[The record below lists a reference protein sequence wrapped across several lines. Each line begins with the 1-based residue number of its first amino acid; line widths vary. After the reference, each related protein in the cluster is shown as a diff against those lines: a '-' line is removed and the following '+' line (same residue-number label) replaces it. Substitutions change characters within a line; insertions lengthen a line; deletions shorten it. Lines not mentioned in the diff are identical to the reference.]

1 MVRETAFDE
10 VFDSQATFRVM
21 LDCLSRPGNIRTVPA
36 RPYELAP
43 AELCPPV
50 LSLLKTVCDH
60 RVSFSIGS
68 PASRPDWV
76 AYLEMNL
83 STPFRQVNEAEYALF
98 EGGTF
103 DPDFSRLNRGTLEF
117 PESSATAFI
126 CVQRLSDEKPSGV
139 PSRELRVK
147 GPGVRDLTVLSVTG
161 LDARYLEERSEANR
175 FYPLGI
181 DLFLVDAEGRV
192 AGIPRTSAV
201 EVR

>member
-43 AELCPPV
+43 AEFCPSV

-103 DPDFSRLNRGTLEF
+103 DPDFSRLNRGR
-117 PESSATAFI
+117 SSSRRAPPP
-126 CVQRLSDEKPSGV
+126 PSFACNGFRMR
-139 PSRELRVK
+139 SRPACL
-147 GPGVRDLTVLSVTG
+147 PASF
-161 LDARYLEERSEANR
+161 A
-175 FYPLGI
+175 
-181 DLFLVDAEGRV
+181 
-192 AGIPRTSAV
+192 
-201 EVR
+201 